1 MGPLSGL
8 IVAPLVGVLSDRCT
22 SSFGRR
28 RPFMLG
34 GTICCIIGM
43 NVFANA
49 SRLTFGYL
57 PAARLLAILSFG
69 VLDFATNAIMFPS
82 RALLGDLL
90 PKEQQHPVQSAAAV
104 VASLAEISG
113 GIFINLWHDPVT
125 HIATIFAV
133 ASVLLAVTAG
143 ISLYVCKEKPLELQ
157 PVNTEETNASD
168 FIPPENNI
176 ANRDSQQPNA
186 SEIYD
191 DREQDEIQIT
201 QKLNSSNDTSANSKD
216 ASKSREH
223 ANGEV
228 SSATRVG
235 TNSVSRESTSDNNH
249 QLANEHEENDDDDDV
264 EAQLSIQVQEEPNG
278 TTQRNDTG
286 DKNPGSGLIQGGSV
300 RSELVDSIRTA
311 LREFPR
317 PLIPVGIVYGLAWF
331 VWFAALPSYSQWLGG
346 EVLGGNAQAEAGTK
360 AALQYQKGVRVF
372 SIANAGKA
380 VLAMGFSAFYP
391 SIIKWVGNIGERVV
405 FGTSFLVFSIVLYT
419 TAYTKDIFVAA
430 LVIVL
435 GSVPFIVT
443 QTIPIAIVVQRYP
456 EKLASNLG
464 VM

>member
-1 MGPLSGL
+1 
-8 IVAPLVGVLSDRCT
+8 
-22 SSFGRR
+22 
-28 RPFMLG
+28 
-34 GTICCIIGM
+34 M
-43 NVFANA
+43 NIFANA

-57 PAARLLAILSFG
+57 PAARVLAILAFG

-104 VASLAEISG
+104 IASLAEISG
-113 GIFINLWHDPVT
+113 GIFINLWDDPVT
-125 HIATIFAV
+125 HIATIFTV
-133 ASVLLAVTAG
+133 ASILLAVTAG

-157 PVNTEETNASD
+157 PVHTDEENASD
-168 FIPPENNI
+168 FIPPENSV
-176 ANRDSQQPNA
+176 ANHDLQQPNTNGA
-186 SEIYD
+186 RD
-191 DREQDEIQIT
+191 DREQDDVQIIQEPNSQNIT
-201 QKLNSSNDTSANSKD
+201 SSNVKD
-216 ASKSREH
+216 ASESHEH
-223 ANGEV
+223 VNGEASNATTVDMNAV
-228 SSATRVG
+228 STKP
-235 TNSVSRESTSDNNH
+235 TPNNDP
-249 QLANEHEENDDDDDV
+249 QITNEHEENDEDDDV
-264 EAQLSIQVQEEPNG
+264 EAQLSIRPQGEPNG
-278 TTQRNDTG
+278 ATQRNNSDR
-286 DKNPGSGLIQGGSV
+286 DNLGSGTIQGGSV
-300 RSELVDSIRTA
+300 RSELVESIRTA

-317 PLIPVGIVYGLAWF
+317 PLISVGIVYGLAWF

-346 EVLGGNAQAEAGTK
+346 EVLGGDARAEAGTK

-380 VLAMGFSAFYP
+380 FLAMGFSAYYP
-391 SIIKWVGNIGERVV
+391 SIIKWVGSIGERVV
-405 FGTSFLVFSIVLYT
+405 FGTSFLVFSIALYA

-456 EKLASNLG
+456 ENLASNLG